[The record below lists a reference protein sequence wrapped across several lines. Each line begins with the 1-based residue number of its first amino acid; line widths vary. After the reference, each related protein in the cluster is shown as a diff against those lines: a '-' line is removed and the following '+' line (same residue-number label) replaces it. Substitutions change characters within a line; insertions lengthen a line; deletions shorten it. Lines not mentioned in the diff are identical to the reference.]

1 MQQITLDTG
10 ISLPNLGHL
19 RNVFDCLCVEHG
31 SPACYLTMRSVQLYY
46 LQRKAV
52 TMSSNFS
59 RLDDAENIL
68 RVLYGQLKRKREGIR
83 GVVEEI
89 GSLSLAGQ
97 IPATV
102 AKSLQDRLL
111 ELVRREDELTEAERE
126 ILDRDTK
133 LEHCLRHH
141 FPSMPDHLVVVSIC
155 IIDGLSTAQIASIVF
170 KSTKAVDHYRQ
181 EIRHI
186 VGLQGDRSSLHR
198 HLTNIVRSCP
208 TCHQ

>member
-1 MQQITLDTG
+1 M
-10 ISLPNLGHL
+10 ISSLNLGHS
-19 RNVFDCLCVEHG
+19 RNVFPRLRVEHRC
-31 SPACYLTMRSVQLYY
+31 PVQYLTAHCTPVYY
-46 LQRKAV
+46 LQRKAA

-68 RVLYGQLKRKREGIR
+68 RVMYGQLKRKREGIR
-83 GVVEEI
+83 STVEEI

-111 ELVRREDELTEAERE
+111 ELVRREDELTDAERE

-155 IIDGLSTAQIASIVF
+155 IIDGLSTAQIAAIVF

-198 HLTNIVRSCP
+198 HLTNVVRSCP